1 MHKVRGTV
9 KRTDWRFIKRLG
21 KDGKLS
27 RKTKKRLKTSGR
39 VMRQQ
44 LDEIMRTPYPVIEM
58 DWRNY

>member
-1 MHKVRGTV
+1 M